1 MVTGDRR
8 YLVHVVCNLHD
19 SLLGEAQVEVLVPE
33 LRKGGDGGRSA
44 EQEQGREQ
52 SRLLFF
58 LQGTTFLAPVALTS
72 VLSATMKSSMYFMVL
87 QASLFACKAD
97 SKAWR
102 SEGVGSPGGSWAP
115 QTPQSLP
122 GWTAGRG
129 NEANLGCYS
138 TTSPCPPLSHPTQ
151 RNTNPTPHPRLS
163 LGSPAQTETP

>member
-1 MVTGDRR
+1 MVTGDQR
-8 YLVHVVCNLHD
+8 YLVHIVCNLHD

-33 LRKGGDGGRSA
+33 LRRGGDGGRSA

-151 RNTNPTPHPRLS
+151 RNTGLTPHPRLS
-163 LGSPAQTETP
+163 LGSPAHAETP

>member
-33 LRKGGDGGRSA
+33 LRRGGDGGRSA

-58 LQGTTFLAPVALTS
+58 FRRGPPVALTS

-97 SKAWR
+97 SKVRR

-122 GWTAGRG
+122 G
-129 NEANLGCYS
+129 
-138 TTSPCPPLSHPTQ
+138 
-151 RNTNPTPHPRLS
+151 
-163 LGSPAQTETP
+163 

>member
-33 LRKGGDGGRSA
+33 LRRGGDGGRSA

-52 SRLLFF
+52 SRLLVFF
-58 LQGTTFLAPVALTS
+58 RRGPPVALTS

-102 SEGVGSPGGSWAP
+102 SEVVGSPGGSWAP

-122 GWTAGRG
+122 G
-129 NEANLGCYS
+129 
-138 TTSPCPPLSHPTQ
+138 
-151 RNTNPTPHPRLS
+151 
-163 LGSPAQTETP
+163 